1 MKGVDELRRKEKRP
15 LRSSVLQ
22 GRTTQISITG

>member
-1 MKGVDELRRKEKRP
+1 MKRVDELRRKEKRS